1 MIRLLHM
8 ILSAATAD
16 YKKIRA
22 DGMHGV
28 GPVKGFNGRNRKP
41 FQSRT
46 SAVLARS
53 IYISVLVFQCT
64 NVIIVIIVI
73 IVKLNVPILK

>member
-1 MIRLLHM
+1 M

-28 GPVKGFNGRNRKP
+28 GPVRGFSGSIKTVSERNTRG
-41 FQSRT
+41 F
-46 SAVLARS
+46 RS
-53 IYISVLVFQCT
+53 DCYISVLVFQCT

-73 IVKLNVPILK
+73 IVKLNIPILK